1 MSPGWGRGSNRRCPF
16 AGPSWRG
23 HHSRRCSCLGVS
35 PISVSPSFSPP
46 SQTWLEFLVQN
57 GFVIIRGKKQ
67 KLSPALKSRCML
79 LQPLG
84 QTSSEVQFLVLRKN
98 TKRKKKWGKNKKMQF
113 NLPFPEAE
121 RWALPQGLRVKKWKS
136 LFPICFCPLKEEK
149 VNGSQKEKEASIS

>member
-79 LQPLG
+79 LLPLG
-84 QTSSEVQFLVLRKN
+84 QTSSEVQFLVLRK
-98 TKRKKKWGKNKKMQF
+98 T
-113 NLPFPEAE
+113 
-121 RWALPQGLRVKKWKS
+121 
-136 LFPICFCPLKEEK
+136 
-149 VNGSQKEKEASIS
+149 QKEKKKMRQEQENAVQSSFPRGRTMSTASRVESEEMEEFISNLFLSPKRRKG

>member
-1 MSPGWGRGSNRRCPF
+1 MSPGWGKGSNRRCPF

-67 KLSPALKSRCML
+67 KLSPALKSRCVL
-79 LQPLG
+79 LLPLG
-84 QTSSEVQFLVLRKN
+84 QTSSEVQFLALRKN
-98 TKRKKKWGKNKKMQF
+98 TKRKKMRQEQENAVQASFPRGRKLSTASRVESEEMEEF
-113 NLPFPEAE
+113 ISNLFSSPK
-121 RWALPQGLRVKKWKS
+121 RRKG
-136 LFPICFCPLKEEK
+136 
-149 VNGSQKEKEASIS
+149 

>member
-79 LQPLG
+79 LLPLG
-84 QTSSEVQFLVLRKN
+84 QTSSEVQFLVLRKTQKEKTN
-98 TKRKKKWGKNKKMQF
+98 EARTRKCSSIFLSQRQNDEYCLKGW
-113 NLPFPEAE
+113 E
-121 RWALPQGLRVKKWKS
+121 KKWKS

-149 VNGSQKEKEASIS
+149 LKGSQKEKDASIS